1 LEGGKFIGAGSGC
14 DGGVSRLLA
23 RRRIAEDRAE
33 LRKCRRRRKQCGER
47 KQHDWADATRHQ
59 DQFTASAGVN

>member
-1 LEGGKFIGAGSGC
+1 
-14 DGGVSRLLA
+14 
-23 RRRIAEDRAE
+23 

-59 DQFTASAGVN
+59 DQVTASAGVN